1 MSDHALQLLTIDGA
15 VDSPQALTFADLVAM
30 TPLHNDLSQ
39 IGARWPF
46 GGLPLQTV
54 TDGAFLRGEVDRVR
68 LEASQDGFHRTV
80 TWEALREVAWLVFC
94 GENRQPLSTEQG
106 GPIRLWISEH
116 SACGLSELDACANIK
131 HLDRLSFLLPDG
143 D

>member
-1 MSDHALQLLTIDGA
+1 MSVHAHQLLTIDGA
-15 VDSPQALTFADLVAM
+15 VDSPLSLTFAELVAT
-30 TPLHNDLSQ
+30 TPLHDDLSH

-54 TDGAFLRGEVDRVR
+54 TDCAIPSGAVDRVR

-80 TWEALREVAWLVFC
+80 SWEALREVAWLVFC
-94 GENRQPLSTEQG
+94 DENRQPLSAEQG
-106 GPIRLWISEH
+106 GPVRLWISEH

-131 HLDRLSFLLPDG
+131 HLDRLSFLLPNG